1 MGLFWDVLFAI
12 LVLGL
17 FFCFGA
23 LVYIIGWE
31 IRKCFLTYKKEP
43 VTVKVVNK
51 QHTAAYTT
59 TIMMRV
65 GKVTVPQM
73 QHHPAKYEVILR
85 WRGEDYPVD
94 DEEVFNEL
102 EVGDTVLAMANVGY
116 NKAGVEKDIYLTF
129 E

>member
-1 MGLFWDVLFAI
+1 MDFLCDVLFAI
-12 LVLGL
+12 LVIGTIL
-17 FFCFGA
+17 CFLV

-31 IRKCFLTYKKEP
+31 IRKCFLTYEKEP

-51 QHTAAYTT
+51 RHTAAYTT
-59 TIMMRV
+59 TVMMRV

-85 WRGEDYPVD
+85 WKGEDYPVD
-94 DEEVFNEL
+94 DKEVFNEL
-102 EVGDTVLAMANVGY
+102 EIGDTVLAMANVGY